1 MFDLKKRVGYILAF
15 LFLFLLPFTVF
26 AEGKDIIIL
35 HTNDIHCGVSDN
47 LGIDKVAQYKKEL
60 QKKGNPVVLVDAG
73 DAVQGTPLGKLSN
86 GESIVKIMN
95 AAGYDFVIPGNHEF
109 DYGMDQFLKLASKM
123 KCGYYSANLIDVK
136 TRKLVLP
143 PYKVLTL
150 GNKKVAFIGVTTP
163 QTLTSS
169 TPKYFQDKNGKF
181 IYSFLEDESGLKLYK
196 ALQETVDR
204 VRKEGAD
211 YVILVGLYK
220 ALQETVDRVRKEGAD
235 YVILVGHLGT
245 NGALPKWSSG
255 AIAAH
260 TYNIDAVI
268 DGHSHEQYE
277 PPHKV
282 TNSIGKEVLV
292 TQTGTKLQALGQ
304 LVIQEDGRLSSTL
317 IKTLPAADP
326 KVTALVARENKRFDA
341 ILNQPVGEAMV
352 TLTSDDPATGKRRV
366 RNGETNLGDLV
377 ADAYRFVLNTDLSIV
392 NGGSIRKTIK
402 PGVFSYNDLLE
413 AFPFINMCTVV
424 EATGQQIID
433 ALEVGVVNYPEESG
447 GFLHVSGLTYTIDSS
462 VPSGVVKDVKGGFV
476 EVKGPR
482 RVKDVMING
491 QPVDLKKIY
500 KVGGTSYI
508 LKDGGSGM
516 AMFKGCNIT
525 LDAVMTD
532 VDAIME
538 YVQNHLNAKIKEGY
552 EDPYGAGRIKTR

>member
-1 MFDLKKRVGYILAF
+1 MHSLKKQYSIILTF
-15 LFLFLLPFTVF
+15 LLLFLLPLTGF
-26 AEGKDIIIL
+26 AGEKEIIIL

-47 LGIDKVAQYKKEL
+47 LGIDRVAQYKKEL
-60 QKKGNPVVLVDAG
+60 QKKGHPVALVDAG
-73 DAVQGTPLGKLSN
+73 DAIQGAPIGKLSN

-109 DYGMDQFLKLASKM
+109 DYGMEQFLKLASQM
-123 KCGYYSANLIDVK
+123 KCGYYCANLIDIK

-143 PYKVLTL
+143 PYKILEL
-150 GNKKVAFIGVTTP
+150 GNKKAAFIGTTTP

-181 IYSFLEDESGLKLYK
+181 IYGFLEDDSGLKLYK
-196 ALQETVDR
+196 ALQEAADKA
-204 VRKEGAD
+204 RKEGAD
-211 YVILVGLYK
+211 YVF
-220 ALQETVDRVRKEGAD
+220 
-235 YVILVGHLGT
+235 LVGHLGT

-255 AIAAH
+255 AIAAN
-260 TYNIDAVI
+260 TFNIDAVI
-268 DGHSHEQYE
+268 DGHSHEEYV

-282 TNSIGKEVLV
+282 SNAIGKDVLV
-292 TQTGTKLQALGQ
+292 VQAGTKLQALGQ
-304 LVIQEDGRLSSTL
+304 IVIHEDGTLSSTL

-326 KVTALVARENKRFDA
+326 KVAALVAGENKRFEA

-352 TLTSDDPATGKRRV
+352 TLTSDDLATGKRRV

-377 ADAYRFVLNTDLSIV
+377 ADAYRFVLDTDLSIV

-402 PGVFSYNDLLE
+402 PGIFSYNELLE
-413 AFPFINMCTVV
+413 ALPFVNMCTVV

-447 GFLHVSGLTYTIDSS
+447 GFLHVSGMTYTIDSS
-462 VPSGVVKDVKGGFV
+462 VPSGVVKDVKGNFV
-476 EVKGPR
+476 EVRGQR

-508 LKDGGSGM
+508 LKDGGNGM
-516 AMFKGCNIT
+516 VMFKGCNMT

-552 EDPYGAGRIKTR
+552 ENPYGTGRIVIR

>member
-1 MFDLKKRVGYILAF
+1 MFDLKKRVGFILAF
-15 LFLFLLPFTVF
+15 LFLFLLPFTAF
-26 AEGKDIIIL
+26 AEEKDIIIL

-60 QKKGNPVVLVDAG
+60 QKNGHPVALVDAG
-73 DAVQGTPLGKLSN
+73 DAIQGAPIGKLSN

-109 DYGMDQFLKLASKM
+109 DYGMEQFLKLTSKM
-123 KCGYYSANLIDVK
+123 KCGYYSANLIDIK

-143 PYKVLTL
+143 PYKILAL
-150 GNKKVAFIGVTTP
+150 GNKKVAFIGATTP

-181 IYSFLEDESGLKLYK
+181 IYGFLEDESGLKLYK
-196 ALQETVDR
+196 ALQEAADR

-211 YVILVGLYK
+211 YVF
-220 ALQETVDRVRKEGAD
+220 
-235 YVILVGHLGT
+235 LVGHLGT

-255 AIAAH
+255 AIAAN

-268 DGHSHEQYE
+268 DGHSHEEYV

-282 TNSIGKEVLV
+282 ANAMGKDVLV
-292 TQTGTKLQALGQ
+292 VQAGTKLQALGQ
-304 LVIQEDGRLSSTL
+304 LVIREDGTLSSTL

-326 KVTALVARENKRFDA
+326 KVTVLVAGENKRFDA
-341 ILNQPVGEAMV
+341 ILNQPVGEALV

-413 AFPFINMCTVV
+413 ALPFVNMCTVV

-447 GFLHVSGLTYTIDSS
+447 GFLHVSGMTYAIDSS
-462 VPSGVVKDVKGGFV
+462 VPSGVVKDVKGNFV
-476 EVKGPR
+476 EVRGPR
-482 RVKDVMING
+482 RVKDVMVNG
-491 QPVDLKKIY
+491 QPVDLKKTY

-508 LKDGGSGM
+508 LKDGGNGM
-516 AMFKGCNIT
+516 VMFKGCNMT

-552 EDPYGAGRIKTR
+552 ENPYGTGRIKIQ